1 MSINEP
7 RPKIHHAYKNKKI
20 KHVGDRYKIGV
31 ISYKLVNVFHFL
43 NKTFLTDNTIKLII
57 IQYTSNHL
65 FISQNA

>member
-31 ISYKLVNVFHFL
+31 ISYKLVKVLHFL
-43 NKTFLTDNTIKLII
+43 NKTFFDR
-57 IQYTSNHL
+57 QYN
-65 FISQNA
+65 